1 MIGFLN
7 LVSGDIVMTARTGRD
22 KINEKEIKRI
32 HELIKLGLSIAEI
45 AKRFNCS
52 LNPIRKIKKEMK

>member
-1 MIGFLN
+1 
-7 LVSGDIVMTARTGRD
+7 MTARTGRD

>member
-7 LVSGDIVMTARTGRD
+7 LVNGDIVMTARTGRD